1 MVLYEIRPSL
11 VFSLRF
17 KAVILRFRP
26 QKCCKTL
33 YFGEKITFLLV
44 TKKKVGSAPLESS
57 QLLCYN
63 ALASPLTFKAIQTIS
78 RPLEDSELAL

>member
-17 KAVILRFRP
+17 TAVILSFRP

-33 YFGEKITFLLV
+33 YFGEKSTFLLV
-44 TKKKVGSAPLESS
+44 TQKYIGSATLESS
-57 QLLCYN
+57 KLLCYN
-63 ALASPLTFKAIQTIS
+63 ELTSPLRFKVIQTLS
-78 RPLEDSELAL
+78 RSLEDSE